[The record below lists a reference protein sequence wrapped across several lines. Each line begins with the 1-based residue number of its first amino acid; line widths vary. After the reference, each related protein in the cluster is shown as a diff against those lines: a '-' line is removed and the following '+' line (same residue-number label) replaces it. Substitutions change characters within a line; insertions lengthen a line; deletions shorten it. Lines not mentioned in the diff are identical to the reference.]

1 MGLMNLLVITLIAG
15 AGLFIGGRWALQRRK
30 TEALMAAPLPAEH
43 RQILRSRVP
52 IYNALPHELR
62 KRLDGLINRF
72 LAEKKFYGA
81 QGFEITDEVRV
92 VIAAQACLLIVNKE
106 NRWFKTLHTIHVYPA
121 VFTSRMARAE
131 GNVMMEHR
139 PVRSGESWA
148 RGPVILSWDQAA
160 YGAFAAHDGHNVVM
174 HEFAHQLDNETG
186 VTDGSPLLDK
196 DQSASRWAHVFQDA
210 YARLRADLEAGRANI
225 LDPYGATNPA
235 EFFAVATEVFF
246 ERPRELREEEP
257 ALYGELSAY
266 YQLDPAE
273 WF

>member
-1 MGLMNLLVITLIAG
+1 MNMVFIILAAA
-15 AGLFIGGRWALQRRK
+15 AGLFIGGRMALQRRK
-30 TEALMAAPLPAEH
+30 TEALLTAPLPGEF
-43 RQILRSRVP
+43 RQILRARVP
-52 IYNALPHELR
+52 VYNALPHELR

-72 LAEKKFYGA
+72 LAEKKFHGA

-106 NRWFKTLHTIHVYPA
+106 NRWYKTLHTIHVYPA
-121 VFTSRMARAE
+121 VFTSQMRRAE

-148 RGPVILSWDQAA
+148 RGPVILAWDQAA

-196 DQSASRWAHVFQDA
+196 DQSASRWARVFQDA
-210 YARLRADLEAGRANI
+210 YGRLRDDASAGRGNV
-225 LDPYGATNPA
+225 LDAYGATNPA

-246 ERPRELREEEP
+246 ERPRDLREAEP
-257 ALYGELSAY
+257 ALYDELSAY
-266 YQLDPAE
+266 YQLDPAD